1 MSETN
6 GETQNITGQKR
17 AWEPGGP
24 PEGPPP
30 AAEEAPPV
38 EEAPP
43 PPAVAEGAAEE
54 GGAEAMAT
62 EQPEVPPVAPPPAAE
77 PANGALSA
85 EEQSLQAERAYLQHH
100 NQQLHNQLAQL
111 QQQHAQLTQQ
121 RIAAQHQHAAAAAQ
135 QQQHAQ
141 HYQQPQQAAAPA
153 RPAAAPHNP
162 QWTEQTN
169 ESGQVYYWNSVTGE
183 STWTRPADY
192 NPPAAGASG
201 PNMKGPPGAN
211 LFIVRKM
218 RRGEYDE
225 FNDSDLRAEFSK
237 FGTVTRAE
245 MTMDKETGWS
255 KGSRPAPHTHQPLRL
270 GLGMAHDE
278 DLQPNNLPKRLL
290 IA

>member
-1 MSETN
+1 
-6 GETQNITGQKR
+6 
-17 AWEPGGP
+17 
-24 PEGPPP
+24 
-30 AAEEAPPV
+30 
-38 EEAPP
+38 
-43 PPAVAEGAAEE
+43 
-54 GGAEAMAT
+54 MAT
-62 EQPEVPPVAPPPAAE
+62 EQPEMPPAAPPAAAE
-77 PANGALSA
+77 PPANGVLSA

-111 QQQHAQLTQQ
+111 QQQHGQLTQQ
-121 RIAAQHQHAAAAAQ
+121 RVAAQHQHAAAAAAA

-141 HYQQPQQAAAPA
+141 HYQQPQPAAAPA
-153 RPAAAPHNP
+153 RPAAAAPHNP

-169 ESGQVYYWNSVTGE
+169 PDNGQVYYWNSVTGE

-192 NPPAAGASG
+192 NPGAGGAAGPG
-201 PNMKGPPGAN
+201 QKGPPGAN

-225 FNDSDLRAEFSK
+225 FNDSDLRSEFGK

-255 KGSRPAPHTHQPLRL
+255 KGAFACAPRRTPTNRLRP

-278 DLQPNNLPKRLL
+278 EPTAMSD
-290 IA
+290 